1 MNLLRIGIRNRH
13 SEVGFAGD
21 HLRGY
26 SLRNSHRQL
35 KALMSDIDGI
45 YRIRCLRKL
54 AVLLAFEG
62 PCSHCGAIP

>member
-1 MNLLRIGIRNRH
+1 MGIRDRH

-26 SLRNSHRQL
+26 SLSNSHRQL

-45 YRIRCLRKL
+45 YRIRDLRKL
-54 AVLLAFEG
+54 AILRAVERF
-62 PCSHCGAIP
+62 CGDYCAIP

>member
-1 MNLLRIGIRNRH
+1 MGIRNRH

-26 SLRNSHRQL
+26 SLSNSHRQL

-45 YRIRCLRKL
+45 YRMSGVQKR
-54 AVLLAFEG
+54 
-62 PCSHCGAIP
+62 AISKGNSTIVQPI

>member
-13 SEVGFAGD
+13 GEVRFVGD

-26 SLRNSHRQL
+26 SLGNSHRQL

-45 YRIRCLRKL
+45 YRIRDLRKP
-54 AVLLAFEG
+54 AILLAAE
-62 PCSHCGAIP
+62 